1 MKKIKCFSATILSFG
16 MVLTSSMT
24 SYAAELPKQQS
35 LELVLPNSTAGQL
48 LPFTSY
54 ARITL
59 DVKGNGVR
67 LRKEP
72 STSAEIVGLLYENNG
87 DWVTVSGKGIYKDG
101 YYWEEVIDSSIGFS
115 GWIADIYLKID

>member
-1 MKKIKCFSATILSFG
+1 

-24 SYAAELPKQQS
+24 SYATELLRQPGLALYNIIADQ
-35 LELVLPNSTAGQL
+35 AF
-48 LPFTSY
+48 PFSAY

-72 STSAEIVGLLYENNG
+72 GTSGEIIGLLYENNK

-101 YYWEEVIDSSIGFS
+101 YYWEEVIDSSIGS
-115 GWIADIYLKID
+115 CGWIADIYLKID

>member
-1 MKKIKCFSATILSFG
+1 MKKIKYVAASFLSFV

-24 SYAAELPKQQS
+24 SYATELSRQPGLALYNIIADQ
-35 LELVLPNSTAGQL
+35 AF
-48 LPFTSY
+48 PFSAY

-72 STSAEIVGLLYENNG
+72 GTSGEIIGLLYENNK

-101 YYWEEVIDSSIGFS
+101 YYWEEVIDNSIGS
-115 GWIADIYLKID
+115 CGWIADIYLKID